1 MAVHSTGRRKLTY
14 QDFVQIP
21 DDRDRHEILDGV
33 HYVTPPSVVFHQEIS
48 ANLFLLLATFVREHK
63 LGSVLYPPI
72 GVVLSA
78 HDIVQPDIL
87 FVSNQRRQI
96 LTEPNIQG
104 APDLVIEIL
113 SPSTRRRDETLKRRR
128 YEEGGVAEY
137 WLVDPRRKAIRI
149 LRRLEGPGFSEAGE
163 LFAASDDTLTTPLL
177 PGLEISVREVFEEH

>member
-14 QDFVQIP
+14 QDYVQIP
-21 DDRDRHEILDGV
+21 DDLDRHEILDGV
-33 HYVTPPSVVFHQEIS
+33 HYVTPPPVVYHQEIGL
-48 ANLFLLLATFVREHK
+48 NLILRLGAFVREHK
-63 LGSVLYPPI
+63 LGRILYPPLD
-72 GVVLSA
+72 VVLSP
-78 HDIVQPDIL
+78 HDIAQPDMVFI
-87 FVSNQRRQI
+87 SNQRRQI

-149 LRRLEGPGFSEAGE
+149 LRRLEGPGFSEPGE

-177 PGLEISVREVFEEH
+177 AGLEISVREMFEAQ